1 MTNEQVA
8 LLTASIG
15 VFGTAL
21 GAAIAMIG
29 NTLTNRGQVRLHTAQ
44 LKHDSDQR
52 NREREMSLRVDVY
65 LRAAEAVAKSQSLL
79 SAMANID
86 VPDGQILQGYQD
98 DFAAFGKI
106 NVVGSMETVRALSAF
121 SNAFGSY
128 VLEILL
134 KRIALT
140 ALKNRINVLNEMAET
155 AMKQSGEAFSN
166 SLKAITSG
174 SIMKDYY
181 SGQSQQYLKDHAEYT
196 RQLEVLRKK
205 EVSDRLELMQLC
217 FDRSLR
223 LGGLIVPAVFAVRNE
238 LELPFDKDQFL
249 QLSREAAEKNT
260 ESMQGFIRELER
272 MIANAEKE
280 ESMS

>member
-98 DFAAFGKI
+98 DFAA
-106 NVVGSMETVRALSAF
+106 
-121 SNAFGSY
+121 Y